1 MNKRAIT
8 LLWLTLSF
16 IIASAADHQLSI
28 TLDNRQKCDIPNY
41 PFLLSLSEIPM
52 KVNSALVTLEGQE
65 IPCQLDDINGDGK
78 YDELFV
84 MVTLPKKAKKI
95 LQISLTDTGEPRVYK
110 PKVYVDMML
119 TNNKIKES
127 NKQNLYISQLT
138 VDRGVNPYSMLHH
151 HGAAFENEL
160 VAYRIYFDHRQT
172 VDIYGKYRK
181 GLELKQTQF
190 YPDKTQAAAGYG
202 DDVLWVG
209 NTLGVGTLR
218 GWDGQAPTMINDVEH
233 RSQRLVARGPL
244 RTIVEVK
251 DEQWRQQPDSQPT
264 DMVTY
269 YTLYAGR
276 RDCRV
281 DVFFNREVNDLKFA
295 TGIINVK
302 NSVEHSD
309 HQGLRGCWGT
319 DWPVSEKDSAGHKR
333 ETVGL
338 GISLSKNNI
347 EKELPANKDN
357 YPFVIKASGTRLT
370 YHITFGSDNETF
382 GYHNAQDWF
391 AYLEE
396 WKKTLTAEDQVRV
409 H

>member
-1 MNKRAIT
+1 MYKRVTTIFVLAMMVI
-8 LLWLTLSF
+8 F
-16 IIASAADHQLSI
+16 ASAADRQISI
-28 TLDNRQKCDIPNY
+28 TLKNASTCDMPNF
-41 PFLLSLSEIPM
+41 PFLIALSDSPN
-52 KVNSALVTLEGQE
+52 VASALVMSDGKE
-65 IPCQLDDINGDGK
+65 IPCQLDDTDGDGK
-78 YDELFV
+78 FDELFALV
-84 MVTLPKKAKKI
+84 NLPKKSQKTF
-95 LQISLTDTGEPRVYK
+95 QITLSDIGTPRAYE

-119 TNNKIKES
+119 TNSKIKES

-172 VDIYGKYRK
+172 VDIYGKYK
-181 GLELKQTQF
+181 MGLELKETQF
-190 YPDKTQAAAGYG
+190 YPDKAQAASGYG

-218 GWDGQAPTMINDVEH
+218 GWDGQAPTMISDVEH

-251 DEQWRQQPDSQPT
+251 DEQWRPQPDSQPT

-295 TGIINVK
+295 TGLINVK

-338 GISLSKNNI
+338 GICLYKHNV

-357 YPFVIKASGTRLT
+357 YPFVIKTSDSHIT
-370 YHITFGSDNETF
+370 YRITFGSDNESF
-382 GYHNAQDWF
+382 GFHNAKDWF

-396 WKKTLTAEDQVRV
+396 WKKSLVAEDQVKV
-409 H
+409 Q